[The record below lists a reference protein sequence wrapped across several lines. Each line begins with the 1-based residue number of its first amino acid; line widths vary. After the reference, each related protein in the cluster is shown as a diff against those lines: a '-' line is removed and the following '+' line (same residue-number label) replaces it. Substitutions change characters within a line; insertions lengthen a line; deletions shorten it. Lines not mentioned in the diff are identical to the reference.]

1 MRAYPDHSIDFQ
13 YPAYLESPPAGT
25 NPDDLEKYKQQYKI
39 VSSILETFRKPG
51 YTDEKDGKEVARL
64 VGEMQDLGG
73 PPQEIMGDL
82 PEGFVSPRPFS
93 NTDTDIQD
101 LGALGNLGSDDGCT
115 IM

>member
-1 MRAYPDHSIDFQ
+1 MTSRRADVQ

-25 NPDDLEKYKQQYKI
+25 DPADLEKYKQQYKI
-39 VSSILETFRKPG
+39 VSSILDIFRKPG
-51 YTDEKDGKEVARL
+51 YTDDKDGKEVARL

-82 PEGFVSPRPFS
+82 PEGFVSGLSELVIDR
-93 NTDTDIQD
+93 DAYGQD
-101 LGALGNLGSDDGCT
+101 LGALGNMGGDEGCT